1 MNPNRTALAGAC
13 VAVLAALSACDN
25 GPSAV
30 GTRDR
35 SDGGLTTAAYDGGS
49 GGENRT
55 YVSTRDRSDRNSFRR
70 DRGAGDDSSGWA
82 ANRKHSGAENAE
94 YHFKRDGADFG
105 ARTVDDYVHK
115 AKTFVGRP
123 PKGTLTLERS
133 NGDTLFYDP
142 KANTFA
148 VASKDGAPRTMFKPK
163 EGMAYWDEQKARE
176 AKRRDRA
183 EGDDERG

>member
-1 MNPNRTALAGAC
+1 MILNRTAMAGAC
-13 VAVLAALSACDN
+13 AVALAALAACDN

-30 GTRDR
+30 
-35 SDGGLTTAAYDGGS
+35 
-49 GGENRT
+49 
-55 YVSTRDRSDRNSFRR
+55 STRDRGEETTVASYESRGSGAERSDFGR
-70 DRGAGDDSSGWA
+70 DRSERRSSRRERGGEDDGSGWA
-82 ANRKHSGAENAE
+82 ANRKHSGAENAD
-94 YHFKRDGADFG
+94 YHFRRDGADFG
-105 ARTVDDYVHK
+105 ARSVDDYVQK
-115 AKTFVGRP
+115 AKAFVARP

-148 VASKDGAPRTMFKPK
+148 VASKTGAPRTMFKPK
-163 EGMAYWDEQKARE
+163 DGMAYWDEQKARE